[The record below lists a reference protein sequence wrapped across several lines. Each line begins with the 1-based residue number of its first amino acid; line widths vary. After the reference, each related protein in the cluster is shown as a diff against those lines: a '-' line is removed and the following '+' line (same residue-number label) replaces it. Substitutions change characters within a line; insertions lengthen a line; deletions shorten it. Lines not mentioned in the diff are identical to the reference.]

1 MSYRFMRLLLFFDLP
16 VETASQQKEYRHFV
30 KSLEKEGF
38 MRLQY
43 SVYCKLTVTQSL
55 GFAVK
60 KRIKSFLPKKGYVMI
75 LMVTEKQYSEMDFL
89 LGEKSDEFLNDD
101 HNLVFL

>member
-1 MSYRFMRLLLFFDLP
+1 MRLILFFDLP
-16 VETASQQKEYRHFV
+16 VETASQRKDYRHFV

-43 SVYCKLTVTQSL
+43 SVYCKLAVTQAL
-55 GFAVK
+55 GIAVK
-60 KRIKSFLPKKGYVMI
+60 KRIKSFLPKKGYVTI
-75 LMVTEKQYSEMDFL
+75 LMVTEKQYADMDFL
-89 LGEKSDEFLNDD
+89 LGQKSDEYLDDD